1 MNANEALEAYTEKFG
16 GFPYFLFMG
25 ATDEQ
30 IVKAVEM
37 ALKTGKEIV
46 AKEPDA
52 DY

>member
-1 MNANEALEAYTEKFG
+1 MTANEAIEAYTERFG

-25 ATDEQ
+25 ATDEK
-30 IVKAVEM
+30 IVKAVEL

-46 AKEPDA
+46 AEGTNT